1 MRTRVTLQAFQ
12 LWKSFDNQV
21 VLSDV
26 SLTLNE
32 GQVTL
37 LMGPSGS
44 GKSTLLAIL
53 AGLLHPDHGEVHFL
67 GRDIWGGDFSD
78 RDRDDLRRRHCGF
91 IFQQCNLMPAL
102 TAEQQLRITLEWA
115 SDMPRNEIGQH
126 VRETLVRLGLRDHLH
141 SRPNELS
148 GGEKQRVA
156 VARAMAKRPRVI
168 FADEPTAALDW
179 EHNGRAVFEMLTRA
193 AHEDGATVVIV
204 SHDHRIAD
212 RSDRVL
218 HIEDGHLT
226 EA

>member
-1 MRTRVTLQAFQ
+1 MSVTLEAFH
-12 LWKSFDNQV
+12 LWKSFDWQV

-26 SLTLNE
+26 SLSLHD

-53 AGLLHPDHGEVHFL
+53 AGLLHPDGGEVHLL
-67 GRDIWGGDFSD
+67 GRDVWGHHFSD
-78 RDRDDLRRRHCGF
+78 QDRDEMRRRHCGF

-102 TAEQQLRITLEWA
+102 TAEQQLRIALEWA
-115 SDMPRNEIGQH
+115 SDMPSREINTH
-126 VRETLVRLGLRDHLH
+126 VRETLVRVGLQDHLH

-156 VARAMAKRPRVI
+156 VARAMAKRPRII

-179 EHNGRAVFEMLTRA
+179 ERNGRGVFDMLARA
-193 AHEDGATVVIV
+193 AHEDGATVLIV
-204 SHDHRIAD
+204 SHDPRIAAA
-212 RSDRVL
+212 SDRVL

>member
-1 MRTRVTLQAFQ
+1 MSVTLEAFH
-12 LWKSFDNQV
+12 LWKSFDRQV

-26 SLTLNE
+26 SLALTD

-44 GKSTLLAIL
+44 GKSTLLAIM
-53 AGLLHPDHGEVHFL
+53 AGLLHPDNGEVHLL
-67 GRDIWGGDFSD
+67 GSDVWGPHFTD
-78 RDRDDLRRRHCGF
+78 RDRDEMRRRHCGF

-102 TAEQQLRITLEWA
+102 TAEQQLRIALEWA
-115 SDMPRNEIGQH
+115 SDLPSREIKAQVH
-126 VRETLVRLGLRDHLH
+126 ETLVRVGLQDHLH

-156 VARAMAKRPRVI
+156 VARAMAKRPHVI

-179 EHNGRAVFEMLTRA
+179 EHNGRGVFDMLARA
-193 AHEDGATVVIV
+193 AHEDGATVLIV
-204 SHDHRIAD
+204 SHDPRIAD

-226 EA
+226 EK